1 MKKLKLIT
9 VIFFLLFSYFNLS
22 AQNYEEIKEYEDKKL
37 AELKQQ
43 EDNEQNAI
51 RIKASGESSSKG
63 VEETIGG
70 DLVEGTLKIEFLTS
84 TDMQVYRYTNSVWIK
99 QYYADGNKGTKLHIS
114 GSGESYASG
123 YYWESGTNFW
133 DTKTHN
139 KIDNYNHELTM
150 TE

>member
-51 RIKASGESSSKG
+51 RIKASG
-63 VEETIGG
+63 
-70 DLVEGTLKIEFLTS
+70 
-84 TDMQVYRYTNSVWIK
+84 
-99 QYYADGNKGTKLHIS
+99 
-114 GSGESYASG
+114 
-123 YYWESGTNFW
+123 
-133 DTKTHN
+133 
-139 KIDNYNHELTM
+139 
-150 TE
+150 